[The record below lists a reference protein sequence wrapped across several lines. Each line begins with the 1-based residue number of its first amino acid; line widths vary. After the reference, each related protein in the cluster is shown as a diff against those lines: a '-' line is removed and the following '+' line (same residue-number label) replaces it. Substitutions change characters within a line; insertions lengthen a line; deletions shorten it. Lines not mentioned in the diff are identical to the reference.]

1 MTGEFTKQGLYS
13 AEEVLEAEFLA
24 GRKALL
30 YANTLTDIQLAEFF
44 RKRVDQ
50 FAERFHRASVIPF
63 ESLSR
68 KIRRSL
74 CMTVCYFCL
83 MAARYSRTARL
94 CSARVREKV
103 CPLSRPVATK

>member
-44 RKRVDQ
+44 RLLAGRHCDRMEQLVG
-50 FAERFHRASVIPF
+50 I
-63 ESLSR
+63 LS
-68 KIRRSL
+68 K
-74 CMTVCYFCL
+74 
-83 MAARYSRTARL
+83 
-94 CSARVREKV
+94 E
-103 CPLSRPVATK
+103 